1 MGLANGQLNSLCLI
15 DSEIVT
21 GSIEVGVCVSPPF
34 CPGMTLN
41 SPPCLVVWFYLYIFS
56 LNFVFV
62 GLLYDPIVTL
72 VVCVHGPHTFLSVD

>member
-1 MGLANGQLNSLCLI
+1 MCLPPLLLSWDDVKLTTLSCGLVLFI
-15 DSEIVT
+15 Y
-21 GSIEVGVCVSPPF
+21 F
-34 CPGMTLN
+34 
-41 SPPCLVVWFYLYIFS
+41 F